1 MISFCWLLEVSIK
14 NKKKQ
19 NFTLLLTNYL
29 SMGVLGVVVS
39 IVSDLWRNFLNFSL
53 FELSELF
60 SILSES
66 HNAMYV
72 SSEQM
77 LVCSYLFS
85 HLVGDNYWLRPKSPK
100 RRIGCITSVS
110 TIDMDCRVYT
120 LVSVLHPKDYP
131 INLFANIIFKNWY
144 KLIFLTIKSFWMLE
158 FIGIRSCLL
167 FLLSCL

>member
-1 MISFCWLLEVSIK
+1 MSLYQLSLTCGGTFWIFPSLNWVSFFPFCLS
-14 NKKKQ
+14 
-19 NFTLLLTNYL
+19 LT
-29 SMGVLGVVVS
+29 
-39 IVSDLWRNFLNFSL
+39 
-53 FELSELF
+53 
-60 SILSES
+60 
-66 HNAMYV
+66 MYV

-110 TIDMDCRVYT
+110 TIDIDCRVYT

-167 FLLSCL
+167 FLLSCLWLNSSNRFVVTLQGDSKFK